1 MCGWLV
7 GALKKIAITRTGA
20 VVITALLLEMRHL
33 FAGRACR
40 PPKHIFLLEL
50 RPLLRPGS
58 PVGALVVFSAPSCTW
73 DEPVASPALDRN
85 QRLRTYKSV
94 LPLWVQ
100 LISNRQMHFIRRHFG
115 SSLNSSAVVV
125 FGMTSGI
132 VQHCSLTDRL
142 VFHEANTSCFL
153 KWAEDASED
162 DLEEAF

>member
-1 MCGWLV
+1 M
-7 GALKKIAITRTGA
+7 
-20 VVITALLLEMRHL
+20 
-33 FAGRACR
+33 
-40 PPKHIFLLEL
+40 
-50 RPLLRPGS
+50 
-58 PVGALVVFSAPSCTW
+58 FSAPSCTW